1 MLKKF
6 RKKIH
11 DAPDKKR
18 YIDFIATLFGI
29 PVLITVLIINLGNL
43 QDKKDTKPTNNPQTI
58 VIETTPGQSATLP
71 QDPPGCTKKVGPIE
85 ISTPDEGQEVNT
97 NPVNIIVSY
106 DTQEYCSVV
115 WSYRI
120 NNGGWSQYSS
130 NSIAIYNPPQGE
142 ITLDLRVQSTA
153 SNDTTELQR
162 KFEYTGSNNTN
173 ISTTGA
179 VLEN

>member
-1 MLKKF
+1 MLKKL

-18 YIDFIATLFGI
+18 YIDFIAALFGI

-43 QDKKDTKPTNNPQTI
+43 QDKKDVEPNNPQTI
-58 VIETTPGQSATLP
+58 VIETTPGQSTTFL
-71 QDPPGCTKKVGPIE
+71 QIPPGCTKKVGPIE
-85 ISTPDEGQEVNT
+85 IKSPEEGQEVT
-97 NPVNIIVSY
+97 SNPVNIVVSY
-106 DTQEYCSVV
+106 DSQEYCSVV

-120 NNGGWSQYSS
+120 NNGTWSEYSS
-130 NSIAIYNPPQGE
+130 SSISIYNPPPGE

-162 KFEYTGSNNTN
+162 RFDYTGSNNTN
-173 ISTTGA
+173 TATTEA
-179 VLEN
+179 ALDN